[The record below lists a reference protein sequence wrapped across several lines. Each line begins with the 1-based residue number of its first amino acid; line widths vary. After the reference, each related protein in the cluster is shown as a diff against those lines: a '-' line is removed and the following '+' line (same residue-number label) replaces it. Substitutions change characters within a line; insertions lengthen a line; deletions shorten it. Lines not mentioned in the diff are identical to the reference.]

1 MRFRRPVL
9 LAAQMGVAVVCIL
22 GTASPAAAHKASVFA
37 AVQGKV
43 ISGEAYFRDGSPLRN
58 AQVTVFDPAGAKL
71 GETKTDAEG
80 KFSFEPRRRCDHRLV
95 VDGGEGHAAEYTV
108 RAEELPTA
116 LSAGKTAPAKPSPA
130 LPPATPQAAQPLS
143 RAPVAPLPSTVPDS
157 PARPAATAPQAAPG
171 MAELHGKLE
180 ALEKQIV
187 QLRRDLA
194 ARDDSTRLRDVLGG
208 IGYILGLMGLAFYFR
223 GARRKAE
230 SSPSPLAGG

>member
-9 LAAQMGVAVVCIL
+9 LAAQMGIAVVCIL

-43 ISGEAYFRDGSPLRN
+43 ISGEAYFRDGSPFRN
-58 AQVTVFDPAGAKL
+58 AKVTVFDPAGAKL

-108 RAEELPTA
+108 RAEELPSD
-116 LSAGKTAPAKPSPA
+116 LSGGNAPAAKPGPA
-130 LPPATPQAAQPLS
+130 QPPSTTQAAQPPS
-143 RAPVAPLPSTVPDS
+143 SAPNTPAQPRAA
-157 PARPAATAPQAAPG
+157 APQAAPG
-171 MAELHGKLE
+171 MAELHGELE

-208 IGYILGLMGLAFYFR
+208 IGYILGLMGLAFYFL
-223 GARRKAE
+223 GARRKKE
-230 SSPSPLAGG
+230 SSPSPPAGG

>member
-1 MRFRRPVL
+1 MRLRRPVL
-9 LAAQMGVAVVCIL
+9 LAAQLGIAVVCVL

-58 AQVTVFDPAGAKL
+58 AQVTVFEPAGTKL

-108 RAEELPTA
+108 RAEELPSG
-116 LSAGKTAPAKPSPA
+116 LSDGKAAGANPGP
-130 LPPATPQAAQPLS
+130 AQPLS
-143 RAPVAPLPSTVPDS
+143 PPQGSQPPSAVPDS
-157 PARPAATAPQAAPG
+157 PARPTTPQAAPG
-171 MAELHGKLE
+171 MADLHGKLE

-194 ARDDSTRLRDVLGG
+194 ARDDSTRFRDVLGG
-208 IGYILGLMGLAFYFR
+208 IGYILGLMGLAFYFL
-223 GARRKAE
+223 GTRRKAE
-230 SSPSPLAGG
+230 SSPSPPAGG

>member
-1 MRFRRPVL
+1 MRLRRPVL
-9 LAAQMGVAVVCIL
+9 LAAQLGIAVVCVL

-58 AQVTVFDPAGAKL
+58 AQVTVFEPAGTKL

-108 RAEELPTA
+108 RAEELPSGLPDGNA
-116 LSAGKTAPAKPSPA
+116 AVQSGPVPPPS
-130 LPPATPQAAQPLS
+130 TPQAQPPS
-143 RAPVAPLPSTVPDS
+143 RAQVAQQPSAVPDS
-157 PARPAATAPQAAPG
+157 PARLAATAPQAAPG
-171 MAELHGKLE
+171 IADLHGKLE

-194 ARDDSTRLRDVLGG
+194 ARDDSTRFRDVLGG
-208 IGYILGLMGLAFYFR
+208 IGYILGLMGLAFYFL
-223 GARRKAE
+223 GTRRKAE
-230 SSPSPLAGG
+230 SSPSPPAGG